1 MTTAADINPDG
12 LPTADEAMRLIR
24 GSLMGMRPGSA
35 TARRFWGAEV
45 DDKGPQEGIISA
57 VRTETGV
64 AFEVSVDPIEIG
76 ARTSQV
82 GTGGSAVPYEHVGED
97 QEPEQPGIVA

>member
-24 GSLMGMRPGSA
+24 GSLMGMRPGSS

-64 AFEVSVDPIEIG
+64 AFEVSVDPVEIG

-82 GTGGSAVPYEHVGED
+82 GVPAVSYEHLGED
-97 QEPEQPGIVA
+97 QEPEQPGLAA